1 LRRIETLLHAVV
13 TYQNTFIDCFCLY
26 HNVFVAR
33 SLDGALATARIFWT
47 DSHNV
52 KCLQSL
58 NFMNS
63 AENPTI
69 GKGTRVASDPQV
81 LAILENVIA
90 FAG

>member
-1 LRRIETLLHAVV
+1 
-13 TYQNTFIDCFCLY
+13 
-26 HNVFVAR
+26 
-33 SLDGALATARIFWT
+33 
-47 DSHNV
+47 
-52 KCLQSL
+52 
-58 NFMNS
+58 MNS